1 MKIPGKVN
9 LRSNYFYT
17 DDENWHSQ
25 FFKIVSEIY
34 NRDAEEVYDMK
45 MNSIKIHGRD
55 AIHVLFIYKKKSSN
69 ISNSEEK
76 NFE

>member
-9 LRSNYFYT
+9 LRSTYFLT
-17 DDENWHSQ
+17 DGDSW
-25 FFKIVSEIY
+25 FKELFNLIDEIY
-34 NRDAEEVYDMK
+34 NNEAEEVYDMK
-45 MNSIKIHGRD
+45 MNNVKIGGRD
-55 AIHVLFIYKKKSSN
+55 AIYVLFIYKRKSNN